1 MRAHP
6 LPPYAPDLNPVEPIR
21 GYAKRNPLAN
31 FAPLE
36 FADLVMQAQFA
47 ILAVGDDLLW

>member
-1 MRAHP
+1 

-31 FAPLE
+31 FAQLE

-47 ILAVGDDLLW
+47 ILAVGEDLLW